1 MRLRTLVLAIS
12 LVLLIGIVTGVA
24 MQPDDGT
31 NVERPAEVGLQIDG
45 ANHPKP
51 LPKVPSVIDL
61 LATFFAAIAAIL
73 LLVACRPTFRP
84 TSREPVL
91 RPPSQVVRPVVRR
104 GPPLFS

>member
-31 NVERPAEVGLQIDG
+31 NVERPADVGLQIDG

-51 LPKVPSVIDL
+51 LPKVPSVVDL
-61 LATFFAAIAAIL
+61 LTTFFAAIAAIL
-73 LLVACRPTFRP
+73 FLVACRSAFRP
-84 TSREPVL
+84 ARREPVL
-91 RPPSQVVRPVVRR
+91 RPPLQVVRPVVRR
-104 GPPLFS
+104 GPPLFA